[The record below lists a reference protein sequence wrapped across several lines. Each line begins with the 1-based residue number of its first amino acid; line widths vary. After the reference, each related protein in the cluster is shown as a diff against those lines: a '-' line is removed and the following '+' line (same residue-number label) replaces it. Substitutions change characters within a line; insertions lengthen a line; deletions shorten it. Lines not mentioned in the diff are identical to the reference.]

1 MPRTLNQSYPE
12 LVKKAQFLFW
22 TKGFKGVS
30 NDDLAKHLEVSK
42 STIYNKYTKDM
53 LFMDSLN
60 DYVVEL
66 SDPVLAEVRNSNKG
80 METFTDFFYML
91 IDGLLNK
98 SFPKSCLMV
107 NTVVELRNEQ
117 KQVTKVYERYF
128 GNMKASYK
136 AALERAVAN
145 NELKYPEKIDEYTE
159 FLLGIIFGLAILY
172 KTKTREE
179 LRTYIDEQLS
189 FIE

>member
-12 LVKKAQFLFW
+12 LVKKAQYLFW
-22 TKGFKGVS
+22 MKGFKAVS
-30 NDDLAKHLEVSK
+30 NDDLVKHLNVSK

-53 LFMDSLN
+53 LFMDALN
-60 DYVVEL
+60 DYVVKL

-98 SFPKSCLMV
+98 TFPKSCLMV

-117 KQVTKVYERYF
+117 KQVTEVYERYF

-136 AALERAVAN
+136 AALERAIAK

-172 KTKTREE
+172 KTKTRDE
-179 LRTYIDEQLS
+179 LRTHIGEQLS

>member
-12 LVKKAQFLFW
+12 LVKKAQYLFW
-22 TKGFKGVS
+22 TKGFKAVS
-30 NDDLAKHLEVSK
+30 NDDLAKHLNVSK

-53 LFMDSLN
+53 LFMDALN
-60 DYVVEL
+60 EYVVQL

-80 METFTDFFYML
+80 LETFTDFFYML

-98 SFPKSCLMV
+98 TFPKSCLMV

-117 KQVTKVYERYF
+117 DQVTEVYERYF

-136 AALERAVAN
+136 AVLERAIAN
-145 NELKYPEKIDEYTE
+145 NELKYPEKIDDYTE

-179 LRTYIDEQLS
+179 LRIYIDEQLS